1 MQGFFGHK
9 QNAVNGLKKTL
20 THKKKVAQTHV
31 LAEPLNLTQQ

>member
-9 QNAVNGLKKTL
+9 QNEWPEKTL